1 MRLLLKF
8 YSAKFYN
15 FFSLARNISSDVATL
30 VFYKPLSIQVNF
42 FFCQTNLDSSL
53 QKLYL
58 LSQPLHRRLRTR
70 LYYRRKRLFSLVN
83 DFKQQG
89 MFFFKKRRYVK
100 LFLKY
105 SRMLRYFIFFST
117 SPTFLNGRIF
127 QPFSILLNRRW
138 LNPNKALLMLFGS
151 GFFLRN
157 VVSNSRRVKR
167 RNA

>member
-1 MRLLLKF
+1 M
-8 YSAKFYN
+8 
-15 FFSLARNISSDVATL
+15 
-30 VFYKPLSIQVNF
+30 LS
-42 FFCQTNLDSSL
+42 
-53 QKLYL
+53 
-58 LSQPLHRRLRTR
+58 TR